1 MVTDLTIPQRI
12 EYWSKKIGI
21 GSVWVTQEFNTSYVT
36 VIGIEYN
43 RSRNIILVSYTRHD
57 TPGLIFQDEVKC
69 FLEYTVSH
77 RFKSIERL

>member
-21 GSVWVTQEFNTSYVT
+21 GSVWVTQEFNTAYVT
-36 VIGIEYN
+36 VMRIEFDK
-43 RSRNIILVSYTRHD
+43 RRNAILVSYQRHD

-77 RFKSIERL
+77 RV

>member
-21 GSVWVTQEFNTSYVT
+21 GSVWVTQEFNTAYVT
-36 VIGIEYN
+36 VIRIEFDK
-43 RSRNIILVSYTRHD
+43 RHSAILVSYHRYD

-69 FLEYTVSH
+69 FLEYTVS
-77 RFKSIERL
+77 RRV